1 MLDTTFVALVLTAIA
16 AAPFFAANWLIY
28 VLKRKKRGPFPI
40 KSTLFFMIPV
50 VLGFISSWASTA
62 IAEGDAHQFYNSL
75 SPNYV
80 ISIDGRPAENRDEI
94 LTTLKTAHSLMA
106 HHSHPTHTIRI
117 QISDPPRNLSLHV
130 ARDSEDPHEYWIF
143 AASPSKFASRG
154 DLKADI
160 GHIKTSVF
168 DGY

>member
-1 MLDTTFVALVLTAIA
+1 MLDTTFVALVLSAIV

-50 VLGFISSWASTA
+50 VLCFITSWASTA
-62 IAEGDAHQFYNSL
+62 IAEGDVHQFWNAL

-80 ISIDGRPAENRDEI
+80 VSINGRPADNREEI
-94 LTTLKTAHSLMA
+94 LATLKTAHSLMA
-106 HHSHPTHTIRI
+106 HHSHPTHTIYI
-117 QISDPPRNLSLHV
+117 QISDLPRHLSLQI
-130 ARDSEDPHEYWIF
+130 ARDSEDPHEYWVF
-143 AASPSKFASRG
+143 VSSPSQLASRG

-160 GHIKTSVF
+160 GHVKTSVF
-168 DGY
+168 DAY